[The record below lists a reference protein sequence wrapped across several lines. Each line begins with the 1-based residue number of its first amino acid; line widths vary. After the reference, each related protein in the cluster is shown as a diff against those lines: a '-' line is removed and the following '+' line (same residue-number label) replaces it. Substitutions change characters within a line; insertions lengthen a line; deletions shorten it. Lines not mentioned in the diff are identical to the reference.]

1 MATGNVTASSA
12 QAVITYVKPDTTIGY
27 VDPSVDVLLDYD
39 SKNKEFWG
47 DDGETITLSD
57 AFSRIVVYSRVFT
70 ESVTLAD
77 EFTLAVQYNLAF
89 TESISST
96 EAFSWTSVQNIAE
109 SIGTGDTP
117 GIGDIF
123 HENPTDGISV
133 SDSLVFFHDGMLNT
147 NMLNTRLI
155 SVGSQEVTGDDI
167 TITHTVG

>member
-1 MATGNVTASSA
+1 MALGNLTASTA
-12 QAVITYVKPDTTIGY
+12 KAVITYVKPDTTIGY

-39 SKNKEFWG
+39 SKNKEFLG
-47 DDGETITLSD
+47 ENGETVTLSD
-57 AFSRIVVYSRVFT
+57 AFLRTVVYSRVFT
-70 ESVTLAD
+70 ESVTLA
-77 EFTLAVQYNLAF
+77 EEIAIAVQYNLAF

-96 EAFSWTSVQNIAE
+96 ETFSWTSVQNIAE

-155 SVGSQEVTGDDI
+155 SVGSQEITGDDI
-167 TITHTVG
+167 AITHTVG

>member
-1 MATGNVTASSA
+1 VSA
-12 QAVITYVKPDTTIGY
+12 QISAVVTYQNATSDIT
-27 VDPSVDVLLDYD
+27 LDFD
-39 SKNKEFWG
+39 SKNKLPVETVSL
-47 DDGETITLSD
+47 DDSTGVTIQVDYSK
-57 AFSRIVVYSRVFT
+57 VYT
-70 ESVTLAD
+70 DSVTLA
-77 EFTLAVQYNLAF
+77 EEILIAVQYNLAF

-133 SDSLVFFHDGMLNT
+133 SDSLIFFHDGMLNT

-155 SVGSQEVTGDDI
+155 SAGSTPESGTDI
-167 TITHTVG
+167 TVTLI

>member
-1 MATGNVTASSA
+1 MGAKIAAVVTHQNATT
-12 QAVITYVKPDTTIGY
+12 
-27 VDPSVDVLLDYD
+27 DVSLEYD
-39 SKNKEFWG
+39 SKNKEPV
-47 DDGETITLSD
+47 ETVTVAEVLTSTMV
-57 AFSRIVVYSRVFT
+57 FNRVYAD
-70 ESVTLAD
+70 SVTLAD
-77 EFTLAVQYNLAF
+77 EIVLAVQYNLAF

-109 SIGTGDTP
+109 AIGTGDTP

-123 HENPTDGISV
+123 HENPTDGISI

-155 SVGSQEVTGDDI
+155 SVGSQEITGDDV